1 MPAPA
6 TTTIFFLRRRTLSR
20 RSNWA
25 SPASSR
31 LSRSRCSVQ
40 RGLRSATLR
49 LLAGGGS
56 PSVRTWISA
65 TSTLSCSFI
74 RGEALPDC
82 VAVELG
88 DGYRTEGFMVE
99 AIAEEVWGGR
109 EGDRDMSESGGE
121 EERIDGVAV
130 RSDRGEDTDECVIL
144 AGVSMISYRE
154 RVATSMKTIGCSVV
168 RGKKYLNRRR
178 KGRNKA

>member
-6 TTTIFFLRRRTLSR
+6 TTTIFFLRRRTLRR

-49 LLAGGGS
+49 RFAGGGP

-65 TSTLSCSFI
+65 TSTLSCSFS
-74 RGEALPDC
+74 GEALPDW
-82 VAVELG
+82 VAIELG
-88 DGYRTEGFMVE
+88 EGYRLETFMGDE
-99 AIAEEVWGGR
+99 SAGEDWGGR
-109 EGDRDMSESGGE
+109 EGDRDMTDRGGE
-121 EERIDGVAV
+121 EESMDGVAV
-130 RSDRGEDTDECVIL
+130 RSERGEDGMEDEFFF
-144 AGVSMISYRE
+144 AGVSMVRHRE
-154 RVATSMKTIGCSVV
+154 RVATSVEIIGRQVV
-168 RGKKYLNRRR
+168 RDEKYLSLE
-178 KGRNKA
+178 

>member
-1 MPAPA
+1 MAGQDLLPAETDMPAPA

-49 LLAGGGS
+49 LFAGGGS

-65 TSTLSCSFI
+65 TSTLSCSF

-88 DGYRTEGFMVE
+88 DGYRLETFMVE
-99 AIAEEVWGGR
+99 VFAEEV
-109 EGDRDMSESGGE
+109 
-121 EERIDGVAV
+121 
-130 RSDRGEDTDECVIL
+130 
-144 AGVSMISYRE
+144 
-154 RVATSMKTIGCSVV
+154 
-168 RGKKYLNRRR
+168 
-178 KGRNKA
+178 